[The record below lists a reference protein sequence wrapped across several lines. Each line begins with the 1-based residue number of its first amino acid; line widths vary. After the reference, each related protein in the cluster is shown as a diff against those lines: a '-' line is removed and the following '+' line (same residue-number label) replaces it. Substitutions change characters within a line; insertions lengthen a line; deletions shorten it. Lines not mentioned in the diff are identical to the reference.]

1 MKLKNIH
8 LYNYVVIY
16 TKNCE
21 IYINKGNEQV
31 YIPPRM
37 VAIFEKNISFNIETI
52 RKGDGVLYESFDMK
66 HELLTSLRRVIEP
79 SVKFAAESYTN
90 KRSFKERI
98 FKVKSCSIVID
109 LFKRLKDNGSPE
121 FTAIYELAFLVSK
134 CENPSMFAISLF
146 SSVAV
151 TFSERVVT
159 LLFSDLTRKWKL
171 SDIAE
176 EMHISE
182 ISVRKRLEQ
191 ECLNFNQLI
200 LDVRMNQAAK
210 FIIRSDHQIGMIASL
225 VGYTS
230 VSYFIKTFKEY
241 YGVTPKKFEIGI
253 KENLRCNR

>member
-1 MKLKNIH
+1 
-8 LYNYVVIY
+8 
-16 TKNCE
+16 
-21 IYINKGNEQV
+21 
-31 YIPPRM
+31 
-37 VAIFEKNISFNIETI
+37 
-52 RKGDGVLYESFDMK
+52 
-66 HELLTSLRRVIEP
+66 
-79 SVKFAAESYTN
+79 
-90 KRSFKERI
+90 
-98 FKVKSCSIVID
+98 
-109 LFKRLKDNGSPE
+109 
-121 FTAIYELAFLVSK
+121 
-134 CENPSMFAISLF
+134 MFAISLF